1 MKCIFFAQKGRAAD
15 AVFSVFFA
23 DGIHGGICL
32 FLFAPILL
40 QKGKL
45 YTILFTELARAHPQQ
60 PQRFTLP
67 DLIKDFRR
75 GGINRI
81 GAVDGICQL
90 LLVRID
96 LKIGGFQ
103 RNRNFFGTK
112 LFLPQTHGN
121 GFR

>member
-23 DGIHGGICL
+23 DGIHSGICL

-45 YTILFTELARAHPQQ
+45 YTILFTKLARAHPQQ
-60 PQRFTLP
+60 PQRFALP

-81 GAVDGICQL
+81 GAVDGIWQL
-90 LLVRID
+90 LLVGLN
-96 LKIGGFQ
+96 LKISGFQ
-103 RNRNFFGTK
+103 RNGDFLCTK